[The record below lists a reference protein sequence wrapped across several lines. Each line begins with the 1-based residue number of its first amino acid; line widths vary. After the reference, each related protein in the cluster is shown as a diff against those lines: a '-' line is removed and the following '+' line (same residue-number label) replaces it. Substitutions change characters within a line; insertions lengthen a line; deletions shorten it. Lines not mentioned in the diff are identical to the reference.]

1 MRKTVLSGMRP
12 TGILH
17 LGNLYG
23 ALQNWID
30 LEKENYN
37 RFYFVADWHAL
48 TTGFDDANNILE
60 STINMVIDWIAFGLS
75 PEKNTIFIQSLVKEH
90 AELFLLLSMITP
102 VGWLE
107 RVPSY
112 KDQIA
117 QLGKAK
123 TSNYGFLGYPILMA
137 ADIIIYKAH
146 YVPVGLD
153 QVAHLEFTR
162 ELVRHFHNLTQTN
175 VFIEPQPL
183 LTKVPKILGLDGRK
197 MSKSYG
203 NAIYLSDSEEETAKK
218 IKVMFTDPR
227 RKRKTDPGV
236 AEECGVFMLHK
247 IFTPKE
253 TQNEIKDACSKATI
267 GCVEC
272 KKKLINNLNSALKP
286 VREKREKLLN
296 KKEYVKE
303 MLTEGSKKAQD
314 VASKTLEEVRDAIFS
329 AKRFRKA

>member
-1 MRKTVLSGMRP
+1 MRKTILSGMRP
-12 TGILH
+12 TGALH

-23 ALQNWID
+23 ALKNWVRLQED
-30 LEKENYN
+30 DSYE

-48 TTGFDDANNILE
+48 TTGFDASEDITENTL
-60 STINMVIDWIAFGLS
+60 NMVIDWLAFGLD
-75 PEKNTIFIQSLVKEH
+75 PDNNTIFVQSLVKEH

-123 TSNYGFLGYPILMA
+123 TSNYGFLGYPVLMA

-146 YVPVGLD
+146 LVPVGLD
-153 QVAHLEFTR
+153 QVAHLEFAR
-162 ELVRHFHNLTQTN
+162 ELVRHFNHLVKKD

-183 LTKVPKILGLDGRK
+183 LTEVPKILGLDGRK
-197 MSKSYG
+197 MSKSYN
-203 NAIYLSDSEEETAKK
+203 NAIYLSDSEEETQKK

-227 RKRKTDPGV
+227 RKRKTDPGI

-253 TQNEIKDACSKATI
+253 KQEEIKLACSKAQI

-272 KKKLINNLNSALKP
+272 KKLLTKNVNEGLSEIRDKRNQLIK
-286 VREKREKLLN
+286 N
-296 KKEYVKE
+296 KGKVKE
-303 MLTEGSKKAQD
+303 ILIEGSKKASRK
-314 VASKTLEEVRDAIFS
+314 AKETMEEVRDAIFS
-329 AKRFRKA
+329 KARFG